1 MENDEKELKEME
13 IPLKRKKNKR
23 ERKSATKSDV
33 DF

>member
-13 IPLKRKKNKR
+13 IPLKRKKTR